1 MTIFNI
7 ISLFGGL
14 ALFLYGMKLMGNGL
28 KESSSGAL
36 KAAMEKVT
44 NNPVVGFFL
53 GMVVTAIIQSST
65 ATIVLTSG
73 LVGAGV
79 ITLHQSL
86 GVIIGANVGTTI
98 TGQIIR
104 LLDLNNG
111 GGASWVDIFKP
122 STLAP
127 LAAII
132 GILMIMAFKTKH
144 SGVIGQIAMGF
155 GILFTGLLNM
165 TAAVS
170 PLSSSESFARMFV
183 GLSDTPVL
191 GFLAGTGVAFLIQS
205 SSATIG
211 ILQALSTTGALTF
224 SSVYAIIIGVNIGDC
239 VTTAIVCSIGSKADA
254 KRTGVVHILFNICG
268 SILVIAALTILR
280 STGVLDALWD
290 KTLTSGGIAN
300 VHTVFRLFS
309 AVLLLPVCGQFE
321 KLACKLVK
329 DDEKYGTS
337 VERELELL
345 DEKFFTSP
353 ALALSGA
360 ADAISTMAKLSGE
373 GVMKAF
379 DVLFD
384 FDQRKIDV
392 INENEDSIDLLA
404 DRVDNYL
411 IKLSPHVQMGYGNE
425 LLNYYIQCFSEFE
438 RIGDYAVNLTENA
451 EELRGKDVSLTDDA
465 WHELRVLR
473 DALEEILGYAYQSFK
488 AMDMRAARHIEPI
501 EEVVDD
507 LVATLRNNH
516 IKRMRDGKCTTMTGM
531 VFLDILVNIERIS
544 DQCSNLGV
552 YTLSQSD
559 STIMSSHHEYIHQ
572 LHQGVNEEYNAY
584 YKQAHEKYFGALAAV
599 EAKE

>member
-1 MTIFNI
+1 MTIFNV

-14 ALFLYGMKLMGNGL
+14 SLFLYGMRLMGNGL
-28 KESSSGAL
+28 KESSSGAM
-36 KAAMEKVT
+36 KTAMEKVT

-53 GMVVTAIIQSST
+53 GLLVTAVIQSST

-104 LLDLNNG
+104 LLDLNSS
-111 GGASWVDIFKP
+111 GGASWIDMFKP

-132 GILMIMAFKTKH
+132 GILMIMAVKTRH

-170 PLSSSESFARMFV
+170 PLSSSESFARTFV

-211 ILQALSTTGALTF
+211 ILQALATTGALTF

-254 KRTGVVHILFNICG
+254 KRTGIVHIIFNICG
-268 SILVIAALTILR
+268 SILVIAAIMILR

-290 KTLTSGGIAN
+290 KTMTSGGIAN

-309 AVLLLPVCGQFE
+309 AIVLLPICAQFE
-321 KLACKLVK
+321 KLSRIIVK
-329 DDEKYGTS
+329 DDPQLGTS
-337 VERELELL
+337 VEQELELL
-345 DEKFFTSP
+345 DEKFFSSP

-360 ADAISTMAKLSGE
+360 SGAISTMAQLARE
-373 GVMKAF
+373 GVLNAM
-379 DVLFD
+379 DVLLNYD
-384 FDQRKIDV
+384 KHAIDV

-411 IKLSPHVQMGYGNE
+411 IKLSPHVQMGYGSE

-451 EELRGKDVSLTDDA
+451 QELREKGIELTA
-465 WHELRVLR
+465 AAQQELRVMR
-473 DALEEILGYAYQSFK
+473 SALEEILGYAYQSFT
-488 AMDMRAARHIEPI
+488 ALDMRAARHIEPV

-507 LVATLRNNH
+507 LVATVRSNH
-516 IKRMRDGKCTTMTGM
+516 IKRVRDGKCTTVAGLTY
-531 VFLDILVNIERIS
+531 LDILVNIERIS

-559 STIMSSHHEYIHQ
+559 ATIMSNHHEYIHQ
-572 LHQGVNEEYNAY
+572 LHQGVNEDYNRK
-584 YKQAHEKYFGALAAV
+584 YKEAHEKYFGELAA
-599 EAKE
+599 EN

>member
-1 MTIFNI
+1 MTIFNV

-14 ALFLYGMKLMGNGL
+14 ALFLYGMRLMGNGL

-36 KAAMEKVT
+36 KTAMEKVT

-53 GMVVTAIIQSST
+53 GMIVTAIIQSST

-79 ITLHQSL
+79 ITLHQSI
-86 GVIIGANVGTTI
+86 GVILGANVGTTI

-104 LLDLNNG
+104 LLDLNSG
-111 GGASWVDIFKP
+111 GGTSWVELFKP

-132 GILMIMAFKTKH
+132 GILFIMAIHTRH

-224 SSVYAIIIGVNIGDC
+224 SAVYAIIIGVNIGDC

-254 KRTGVVHILFNICG
+254 KRTGIVHIIFNICG
-268 SILVIAALTILR
+268 SILVIAAIVILR
-280 STGVLDALWD
+280 STGMLDALWD

-321 KLACKLVK
+321 RLSRVIVK
-329 DDEKYGTS
+329 DDAKLGTS
-337 VERELELL
+337 VERELERL

-353 ALALSGA
+353 ALALAGA
-360 ADAISTMAKLSGE
+360 SDAIGAMARLARE
-373 GVMKAF
+373 GVLNAM
-379 DVLFD
+379 DVLQNY
-384 FDQRKIDV
+384 DQHMINV

-411 IKLSPHVQMGYGNE
+411 IKLSPHVKMGFGND

-451 EELRGKDVSLTDDA
+451 QELRDKGNELSEAAK
-465 WHELRVLR
+465 HELRVMR
-473 DALEEILGYAYQSFK
+473 NALDEILGHAYESFT
-488 AMDMRAARHIEPI
+488 ALDMRAARRIEPV

-507 LVATLRNNH
+507 LVATLRSNH
-516 IKRMRDGKCTTMTGM
+516 IKRVRDGRCSTLTGLSY
-531 VFLDILVNIERIS
+531 LDILVNIERIS

-559 STIMSSHHEYIHQ
+559 STIMSNHHEYIHQ
-572 LHQGVNEEYNAY
+572 LHQGQDETFNRKYHE
-584 YKQAHEKYFGALAAV
+584 AHEKYFTELAQ
-599 EAKE
+599 ESL

>member
-1 MTIFNI
+1 MTIFNV

-14 ALFLYGMKLMGNGL
+14 ALFLYGMRLMGNGL

-36 KAAMEKVT
+36 KTAMEKVT

-53 GMVVTAIIQSST
+53 GLVVTAVIQSST

-79 ITLHQSL
+79 ITLHQSI
-86 GVIIGANVGTTI
+86 GVILGANVGTTI

-104 LLDLNNG
+104 LLGLNG
-111 GGASWVDIFKP
+111 SGGASWVDIFKP

-132 GILMIMAFKTKH
+132 GILMIMAVKTKH

-183 GLSDTPVL
+183 GLADTPVL

-224 SSVYAIIIGVNIGDC
+224 GAVYAIILGVNIGDC

-268 SILVIAALTILR
+268 SILIIAAIAILR
-280 STGVLDALWD
+280 STGMLDELWD

-300 VHTVFRLFS
+300 VHTVFRLAS
-309 AVLLLPVCGQFE
+309 AIVLLPVCGQFE
-321 KLACKLVK
+321 RLSRVIVK
-329 DDEKYGTS
+329 DDEKLGTS

-360 ADAISTMAKLSGE
+360 SGAIATMARLARE
-373 GVMKAF
+373 GVLSAM
-379 DVLFD
+379 DVLQS
-384 FDQRKIDV
+384 FDQHTIDV

-411 IKLSPHVQMGYGNE
+411 IKLSPHVTMGYGNE

-451 EELRGKDVSLTDDA
+451 QELREKGTPLTETA
-465 WHELRVLR
+465 LRELQVMRS
-473 DALEEILGYAYQSFK
+473 ALDEILGYSYQAFT
-488 AMDMRAARHIEPI
+488 ALDMRAARRIEPV

-507 LVATLRNNH
+507 LVATLRSNH
-516 IKRMRDGKCTTMTGM
+516 IKRVRDGKCTTISGLT
-531 VFLDILVNIERIS
+531 FLDILVNIERIS

-559 STIMSSHHEYIHQ
+559 STIMSNHHEYIHQ
-572 LHQGVNEEYNAY
+572 LHQGADESYNHKY
-584 YKQAHEKYFGALAAV
+584 QEAHDKYFGELAKTGA
-599 EAKE
+599 ED